1 MQKLII
7 GTSMKKLLTAFVIFV
22 YFVPASIILTLYTIF
37 TQETPESSSLA
48 AFVIPLLLML
58 AVCVLVV
65 VNIAGAVYSVIH
77 SQTLTFRTV
86 MVFKLCLIP
95 FYIVNFACW
104 LLASMVF
111 HIALVVWPIIPF
123 IIAYTY
129 FTMLGTSVHIITK
142 LFMLRRDGTITTKQL
157 IIHFIWQIMFTAD
170 VIDSIYLA
178 IRKKKFETT
187 LTI

>member
-1 MQKLII
+1 
-7 GTSMKKLLTAFVIFV
+7 MKKLLTVFVILV
-22 YFVPASIILTLYTIF
+22 YFVPTSIILTLYTIF
-37 TQETPESSSLA
+37 TQEMQESASLA

-77 SQTLTFRTV
+77 SRSLTFRAV

-129 FTMLGTSVHIITK
+129 ITMLGTSVHIIAK
-142 LFMLRRDGTITTKQL
+142 LLTLRRNGAISTKQF
-157 IIHFIWQIMFTAD
+157 IIHSIWQIMFTAD

-178 IRKKKFETT
+178 IRKKKFETV
-187 LTI
+187 LAV

>member
-1 MQKLII
+1 
-7 GTSMKKLLTAFVIFV
+7 MKKLLTAFIIFV
-22 YFVPASIILTLYTIF
+22 YFVPASIILTLYTNF
-37 TQETPESSSLA
+37 TQETQESSYLV

-58 AVCVLVV
+58 MVCILVV
-65 VNIAGAVYSVIH
+65 LNIAGAIYSVIR
-77 SQTLTFRTV
+77 SRTLPFRTV

-129 FTMLGTSVHIITK
+129 FTMLGTSVHIIAK
-142 LFMLRRDGTITTKQL
+142 LFTLKRDGTITTKQF
-157 IIHFIWQIMFTAD
+157 IIHFIWQIIFTAD
-170 VIDSIYLA
+170 VIDSIYLT
-178 IRKKKFETT
+178 IRKKKFETA
-187 LTI
+187 LEL